1 MIEVFFDVETKNLFS
16 DINTNNPG
24 DLGVSIVSVYSR
36 ELDSDQKVIQDE
48 MRSFWEHEFTSMWKI
63 FKEADRLIGFNS
75 LKFDVPALQP
85 YALFNLAELSH
96 FDIMEKIRKSLGR
109 RLSLDNL
116 ARRTLGQKKIDVGT
130 NAVRYWRSGDKE
142 SLEKLKTYCEMDVQI
157 TCRLY
162 DFGMKNK
169 YLKFTDKWNNPRT
182 VSVDFSYPASTT
194 HSSRQGS
201 LF

>member
-1 MIEVFFDVETKNLFS
+1 MIEIFFDVETKNLFS
-16 DINTNNPG
+16 DIDTRNPG
-24 DLGVSIVSVYSR
+24 DLGVSVVSVYTR
-36 ELDSDQKVIQDE
+36 ELDNNKKEIQGD
-48 MRSFWEHEFTSMWKI
+48 MRRFWEHEFTSMWKI
-63 FKEADRLIGFNS
+63 FREADRIIGFNS

-85 YALFNLAELSH
+85 YALFDLAELSH

-116 ARRTLGQKKIDVGT
+116 ARRTLKETKIDTGI
-130 NAVRYWRSGDKE
+130 NAVWYWRSADKE
-142 SLEKLKTYCEMDVQI
+142 SLIKLKTYCEMDVQI

-169 YLKFTDKWNNPRT
+169 YLKFTDKWNNPRR
-182 VSVDFSYPASTT
+182 VAIDFSYPANTT

>member
-16 DINTNNPG
+16 DIDTRNPG
-24 DLGVSIVSVYSR
+24 DLGVSIASVYSR
-36 ELDSDQKVIQDE
+36 ELDSNQKEIQGE
-48 MRSFWEHEFTSMWKI
+48 MRSFWEHEFSDMWKI

-85 YALFNLAELSH
+85 YALFDLAELSH
-96 FDIMEKIRKSLGR
+96 FDIMEKIRKSLGK

-116 ARRTLGQKKIDVGT
+116 ARRTLKETKIDTGI
-130 NAVRYWRSGDKE
+130 NAVRYWRSADKE
-142 SLEKLKTYCEMDVQI
+142 SLIKLKTYCEMDVQI

-169 YLKFTDKWNNPRT
+169 YLKFTDKWNNPRR
-182 VSVDFSYPASTT
+182 VAIDFSYPANTT